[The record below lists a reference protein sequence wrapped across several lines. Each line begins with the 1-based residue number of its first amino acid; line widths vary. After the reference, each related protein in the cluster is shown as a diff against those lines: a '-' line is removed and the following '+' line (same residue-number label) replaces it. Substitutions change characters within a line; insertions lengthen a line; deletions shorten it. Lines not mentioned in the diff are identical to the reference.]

1 MKKLVGLF
9 ILLMIIIAPGAL
21 ISQDIQP
28 VRLEVP
34 SDINAE
40 SFHVEILGK
49 KGVLIFYES
58 NEETN
63 ENQRKWFFGLFD
75 TSLHQQWLKFIPLT
89 DKLEFIESKQGDG
102 KLFLLFRNA
111 SRGRSEDGA
120 YEIVAFNL
128 LSNAF
133 TKVTGIFP
141 SKAEIA
147 GFEVIGNTGCIALNL
162 KQDKSD
168 LLLIDLTLGDI
179 TPIHILPEI
188 STFVIRLHADRSSGK
203 FYVGLKVN
211 RNNRYI
217 TDEILRFSTSGMQ
230 EKDYKIQID
239 QGIKSLNNYV
249 IIPSKNNQLK
259 IIGIYDIVTKR
270 INSFR
275 DLQDSDAAKSVGM
288 FYLQF
293 DKSQQSI
300 LKFYDFMTLDNL
312 YGSADNNTLNY
323 NKFNT
328 NDVNKSKKNSSSYF
342 HLLDPQ
348 VLKTGN
354 EYLFSVEVYQP
365 YYTTETRMDY
375 DYYGRPVPSTYQVF
389 AGYDFY
395 DVIVVGLSTDGE
407 MIWNNDFNIN
417 DLRSYKLERQSL
429 VFADNEFVSV
439 AYANNGKI
447 YLQTAEGP
455 SDIGTAETKIDSKY
469 GRDRVAEDNFN
480 HIKFWYD
487 KYFLVYG
494 YQKLKNRAM
503 EDRSTRSAFF
513 VNKVAYN

>member
-1 MKKLVGLF
+1 MKNFVGLF
-9 ILLMIIIAPGAL
+9 ILLLLISTSIAL

-58 NEETN
+58 NEATN

-75 TSLHQQWLKFIPLT
+75 TSLHQQWLKFIPLA
-89 DKLEFIESKQGDG
+89 DKLEFAESKQSDG

-141 SKAEIA
+141 SKAEIV

-179 TPIHILPEI
+179 TPIHILPEF
-188 STFVIRLHADRSSGK
+188 STFVIRLHADKVSGK

-211 RNNRYI
+211 RDNRYI
-217 TDEILRFSTSGMQ
+217 TDEILRFSSGGAQ
-230 EKDYKIQID
+230 EQDYNIQID

-249 IIPSKNNQLK
+249 IIPSKNNQLR

-275 DLQDSDAAKSVGM
+275 DLQGSEAAKSVGM

-293 DKSQQSI
+293 DKGQQSV

-312 YGSADNNTLNY
+312 YGSAETSTMNY
-323 NKFNT
+323 NKINA
-328 NDVNKSKKNSSSYF
+328 NGLNEGKKNSSSYY
-342 HLLDPQ
+342 HLLGPQ

-365 YYTTETRMDY
+365 YYTTETRMEY
-375 DYYGRPVPSTYQVF
+375 DFYGRPIPSTYQIF

-395 DVIVVGLSTDGE
+395 DVITVGLSSDGE

-417 DLRSYKLERQSL
+417 DLRSYKLERQSF
-429 VFADNEFVSV
+429 VFVDNEFVSV
-439 AYANNGKI
+439 AYVNNGKI
-447 YLQTAEGP
+447 ILQTAEGP
-455 SDIGTAETKIDSKY
+455 SDIGTDETKIDSKY
-469 GRDRVAEDNFN
+469 GRDRVTEDNFN

-494 YQKLKNRAM
+494 YQKLKNRTM
-503 EDRSTRSAFF
+503 EDGSTRSAFY